1 MRTLII
7 GATGIPGNAN
17 NQPAS
22 MALQEQ
28 SMNITHLKLRFSNAY
43 LLHGRKTVIVD
54 TGMPGEEDNILRAVE
69 RAGVRREDIT
79 LIVHT
84 HGHVDH
90 AGSTAALVK
99 TLGVPTAVHRADE
112 GMLRAGRMN
121 PLSPLRLEARL
132 ILPLVN
138 KPFPPVTPNLLVDE
152 SFDLSAYG
160 IEGRILHTPGHT
172 AGSISILL
180 PDGAAIVG
188 DVMMGGYMGGN
199 LLGSRPNDHYFAE
212 DLDAVYASIRALL
225 EAGVTT
231 FYAGHGGPLKRAA
244 VEQRF
249 AGRI

>member
-1 MRTLII
+1 
-7 GATGIPGNAN
+7 
-17 NQPAS
+17 
-22 MALQEQ
+22 
-28 SMNITHLKLRFSNAY
+28 
-43 LLHGRKTVIVD
+43 
-54 TGMPGEEDNILRAVE
+54 
-69 RAGVRREDIT
+69 
-79 LIVHT
+79 
-84 HGHVDH
+84 
-90 AGSTAALVK
+90 
-99 TLGVPTAVHRADE
+99 
-112 GMLRAGRMN
+112 MLRAGRMN

-212 DLDAVYASIRALL
+212 DLDAVHASIRALL

-231 FYAGHGGPLKRAA
+231 FYVGHGGPLQRAA

-249 AGRI
+249 AGRL